1 MIYIGICDDVHE
13 EGKMTLNSCEKY
25 FEKDNIDHI
34 YETFD
39 SGEDVLLYCEKNE
52 SHDIDI
58 LFLDVE
64 MSGINGINLKDI
76 LINESK
82 IRHIVFV
89 TNHDESVY
97 EAFSKK
103 TIGFI
108 QKPVKQEY
116 INKMFDLILD
126 EMMKKIVI
134 IVNDVNGYTREIG
147 CDDIIYIKALGSYT
161 QIVIDNITE
170 NSNNILST
178 KKLGSW
184 EKLLKSSSIIRVHK
198 SYMVNISKISKMSG
212 NEVSL
217 NGMIEKIPLGRKY
230 KSDVKKKYMDYIERK
245 VLERLC

>member
-1 MIYIGICDDVHE
+1 M
-13 EGKMTLNSCEKY
+13 
-25 FEKDNIDHI
+25 
-34 YETFD
+34 
-39 SGEDVLLYCEKNE
+39 
-52 SHDIDI
+52 
-58 LFLDVE
+58 
-64 MSGINGINLKDI
+64 
-76 LINESK
+76 
-82 IRHIVFV
+82 
-89 TNHDESVY
+89 
-97 EAFSKK
+97 
-103 TIGFI
+103 
-108 QKPVKQEY
+108 
-116 INKMFDLILD
+116 
-126 EMMKKIVI
+126 
-134 IVNDVNGYTREIG
+134 
-147 CDDIIYIKALGSYT
+147 GSYT